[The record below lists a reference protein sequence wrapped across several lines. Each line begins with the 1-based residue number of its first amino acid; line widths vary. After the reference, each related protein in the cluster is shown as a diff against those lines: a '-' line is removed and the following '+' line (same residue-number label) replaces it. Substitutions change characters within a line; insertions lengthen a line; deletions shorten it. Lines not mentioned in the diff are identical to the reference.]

1 MTAAPLV
8 EIASTSLA
16 KRERFAYWA
25 DVVSQQFV
33 PLECDSPDRANFH
46 GSIRHRQIG
55 LIGISDVRASAMR
68 AHRTGAT
75 ISRAPS
81 DALIVVLHVG
91 GTCHAEQKAMALKLS
106 SGDGAIVSAS
116 ESYVFEFPDQFRQIV
131 LKLPRHLLA
140 EERVAPNCRRSISLT
155 AGPSRLLG
163 KLALSSLDD
172 PSELSDDE
180 AVGIERAF
188 VELLRPAAAAADGA
202 PDQYPDQYSEA
213 CHFIRRHLAEPTLK
227 PAAIASELAMSTRNL
242 ARLFANHGTTI
253 ERAIWS
259 ERLAAARRDLL
270 DPRLHDHSVTAIA
283 FSWAF
288 SDAAHFSRSFS
299 KAYGQPPS
307 VYRTQHASLLARK
320 KS

>member
-1 MTAAPLV
+1 MPRAPLV
-8 EIASTSLA
+8 EISSTSLA
-16 KRERFAYWA
+16 KSERFAYWA
-25 DVVSQQFV
+25 DVVTQRFV

-68 AHRTGAT
+68 AHRTRAT
-75 ISRAPS
+75 ISHAPS
-81 DALIVVLHVG
+81 DDLIVVLHVD
-91 GTCHAEQKAMALKLS
+91 GTCHAEQRAMALKLS

-116 ESYVFEFPDQFRQIV
+116 DSYIFEFPDQFRQVV
-131 LKLPRHLLA
+131 LKLPKHLLA
-140 EERVAPNCRRSISLT
+140 EERIAPNYQRSISLT
-155 AGPSRLLG
+155 SGPSRLLG

-172 PSELSDDE
+172 PTEVSNDE
-180 AVGIERAF
+180 EVGIERAF
-188 VELLRPAAAAADGA
+188 IELLRPTATVVHDAALDH
-202 PDQYPDQYSEA
+202 YSDA
-213 CHFIRRHLAEPTLK
+213 CHFIRRHLADPNLK
-227 PAAIASELAMSTRNL
+227 PAAIASELKMSTRSL
-242 ARLFANHGTTI
+242 ARLFANRGTTI

-270 DPRLHDHSVTAIA
+270 DPRLYDHSVTAIA

-299 KAYGQPPS
+299 KAYGRPPS
-307 VYRTQHASLLARK
+307 VYRAEHTSLLART

>member
-1 MTAAPLV
+1 MPPIVEVTSTA
-8 EIASTSLA
+8 LA

-25 DVVSQQFV
+25 EVVTQRFV

-68 AHRTGAT
+68 AHRTKAT
-75 ISRAPS
+75 ISHAPS
-81 DALIVVLHVG
+81 DDLIVVLHVD
-91 GTCHAEQKAMALKLS
+91 GTCHAWQRATALKLS

-116 ESYVFEFPDQFRQIV
+116 DSYFFEFPDRFRQIV
-131 LKLPRHLLA
+131 LKLPKHLLA
-140 EERVAPNCRRSISLT
+140 EERITPHCQRSISLT
-155 AGPSRLLG
+155 SGPARLLG

-172 PSELSDDE
+172 PTEFSNNEEL
-180 AVGIERAF
+180 GIERAF
-188 VELLRPAAAAADGA
+188 IELLRPAATVVHSAASDH
-202 PDQYPDQYSEA
+202 YSDA
-213 CHFIRRHLAEPTLK
+213 WHFIRRHLADPNLK
-227 PAAIASELAMSTRNL
+227 PAAIASELGMSTRNL

-288 SDAAHFSRSFS
+288 GDAAHFSRSFS

-307 VYRTQHASLLARK
+307 VYRTEHTNLLART